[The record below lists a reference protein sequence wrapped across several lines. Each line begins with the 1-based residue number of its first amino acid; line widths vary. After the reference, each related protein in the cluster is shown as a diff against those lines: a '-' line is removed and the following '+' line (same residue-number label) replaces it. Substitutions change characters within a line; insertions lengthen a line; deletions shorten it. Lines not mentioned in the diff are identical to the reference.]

1 MSASV
6 VGAGGLHRVLD
17 TGPELGQNVDS
28 TVDIELKLL
37 LEAIFQRYHCDF
49 RGYAMSSLRRRLGQA
64 MDRFGAAS
72 LSVLQGRV
80 LHDAQAMS
88 ILIDYLTVQVSEMF
102 RDPTHFLAL
111 RRDVLPILA
120 TYPSLKIWIAGCST
134 GEEIYSIAIL
144 LEEEG
149 LLDRAIIY
157 ATDVNDEALRKA
169 EAGVYALD
177 RVAGFSENY
186 LNAGG
191 RGSLS
196 DWYTAAYDGVV
207 FDRRL
212 RRNTVFSDH
221 SLSTDGDFTQTHLVL
236 CRNVLIYFE
245 RALQD
250 RAIALFEQSLVPR
263 GFLALGCKENLS
275 MSARAADFDVFD
287 LRERIYRKR

>member
-1 MSASV
+1 MSAS
-6 VGAGGLHRVLD
+6 GVLD
-17 TGPELGQNVDS
+17 SGSDGGADGGQVIDS
-28 TVDIELKLL
+28 TFDIELKLL

-49 RGYAMSSLRRRLGQA
+49 RGYAMSSLRRRLRQA
-64 MDRFGAAS
+64 MDRFGATS

-80 LHDAQAMS
+80 LHDAHAMS
-88 ILIDYLTVQVSEMF
+88 ILLDYLTVQVSDMF
-102 RDPTHFLAL
+102 RDPTHCLAL
-111 RRDVLPILA
+111 RRDVFPILA

-134 GEEIYSIAIL
+134 GEELYSTAVL

-169 EAGVYALD
+169 EVGVYALD

-186 LNAGG
+186 LKAGG
-191 RGSLS
+191 KGSLS

-212 RRNTVFSDH
+212 RRNVVFSDH
-221 SLSTDGDFTQTHLVL
+221 SLSTDGDFTETHLVL

-250 RAIALFEQSLVPR
+250 RAITLFEQSLVPR
-263 GFLALGCKENLS
+263 GFLALGSKENLS
-275 MSARAADFDVFD
+275 VSSRASAFQVFD
-287 LRERIYRKR
+287 LCERIYRKR

>member
-1 MSASV
+1 MRSS
-6 VGAGGLHRVLD
+6 D
-17 TGPELGQNVDS
+17 GQS
-28 TVDIELKLL
+28 GHGTFDIELKLL

-49 RGYAMSSLRRRLGQA
+49 RGYAMSSLRRRLRQA
-64 MDRFGAAS
+64 MDRFGASS
-72 LSVLQGRV
+72 LSVLQDRV
-80 LHDAQAMS
+80 LRDAQALP
-88 ILIDYLTVQVSEMF
+88 ILLDYLTIQVSEMF

-134 GEEIYSIAIL
+134 GEELYSMAIL

-186 LNAGG
+186 AKAGG
-191 RGSLS
+191 KGSLS
-196 DWYTAAYDGVV
+196 DWYTAAYNGVV

-212 RRNTVFSDH
+212 RRNVVFSDH
-221 SLSTDGDFTQTHLVL
+221 SLATDGDFTETQVVL
-236 CRNVLIYFE
+236 CRNVLIYFD
-245 RALQD
+245 RRLQD
-250 RAIALFEQSLVPR
+250 RALALFEQSLVSR
-263 GFLALGCKENLS
+263 GFLALGSKENLRV
-275 MSARAADFDVFD
+275 SAHAAAFDTFD
-287 LRERIYRKR
+287 MHERIYRKR